1 MKSSEKIKSYVE
13 WLSAEELHYD
23 SQNWM
28 SKLNFAKDEQRFLQ
42 NLIKDYTLDLL
53 DAKVF
58 NKVKPA
64 ISDLKELEN
73 EHEQLHKKVKLH
85 ENQLQIMVDDVD
97 QLKMEEAYVKT
108 HMNLTIEVNN
118 YFEKYQS
125 VKTAIFN
132 IISSVMKNRKQK
144 RLLKP

>member
-23 SQNWM
+23 SQNWI

-58 NKVKPA
+58 NEVKPA

-144 RLLKP
+144 KLLKP